1 MSSRTTR
8 SLPGL
13 AADLFGGLMD
23 LLQSSGRLLAAE
35 ARQTARRIGK
45 RAVLLVPALAL
56 CGAGVVLLVVSAAL
70 YLGDLLGEPFLGFL
84 LAGGGALIVGALVA
98 WWAIR
103 SLASVDLTLP
113 VTMAEIQKDLQWLKS
128 RLKDE

>member
-70 YLGDLLGEPFLGFL
+70 YLGDLLGEPSLGFL

-103 SLASVDLTLP
+103 SLASVDITLP
-113 VTMAEIQKDLQWLKS
+113 VTMAEIQKDIQWLKG